1 MSVSASRHIVA
12 KTSASASFSGAAVA
26 GGVLLLAA
34 AIVLIQLGMDQS
46 AKMLL
51 SATAIA
57 ATLVYWRLPA
67 LSARSPDAEQ
77 IDPLTGLT
85 NRRYFHDAG
94 QGMIE
99 SVRRRHRGI
108 ALMLVDIDRF
118 RAIAG
123 SLGHETGDLLL
134 RHVAKTIRDEAPSD
148 AIVARFRAL
157 PPIGPTYDE
166 IMEEMYDENGLPR

>member
-1 MSVSASRHIVA
+1 M
-12 KTSASASFSGAAVA
+12 A
-26 GGVLLLAA
+26 GGVLLLAV
-34 AIVLIQLGMDQS
+34 AIVLIQLGLDLP
-46 AKMLL
+46 AKIIL

-57 ATLVYWRLPA
+57 AIGVHWRMPA
-67 LSARSPDAEQ
+67 SPARSPDAEQ

-99 SVRRRHRGI
+99 SVQRRHRGI

-123 SLGHETGDLLL
+123 SLGHEAGDLLL
-134 RHVAKTIRDEAPSD
+134 RHIAKTIRDEAPSE
-148 AIVARFRAL
+148 AIVARFEGDCFGCLIPSIRAAATGWSGS
-157 PPIGPTYDE
+157 P
-166 IMEEMYDENGLPR
+166 NGWRYASVSRCGWSSRN